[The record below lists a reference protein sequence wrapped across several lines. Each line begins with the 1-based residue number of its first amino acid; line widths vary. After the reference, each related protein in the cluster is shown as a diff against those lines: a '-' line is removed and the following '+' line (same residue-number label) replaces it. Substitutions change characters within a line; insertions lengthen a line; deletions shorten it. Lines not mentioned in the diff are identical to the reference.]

1 MFQRMIAVNVNVNVN
16 VNSNLER
23 RMAVQPAASPRKG
36 PMLIISWFDGPHF
49 GTLDLDLLWLWR
61 SGR

>member
-1 MFQRMIAVNVNVNVN
+1 MFQRMIAVNVN

-23 RMAVQPAASPRKG
+23 RMAVQLAASPRKG